1 MKAAARSPDEWQ
13 RRWYQLVRS
22 MARVNTPRGEEQLLD
37 WLLRPGEARVL
48 AFVNAHAMNTVAESR
63 PFYDALMS
71 ADVVVR
77 DGIGLSLL
85 MQMLNQ
91 TPGQN
96 LNGTDL
102 IPKLLARAN
111 GQPLALFGTRDP
123 WLHRA
128 QQVVL
133 RKLAPESPCLTAHG
147 YLELGEY
154 IHLAAQQR
162 PRVIVLGMGM
172 PRQEEVAIALRAALG
187 FPCLIVCGGAII
199 DFLGGKVPR
208 APAWMRRCGLE
219 WAFRLGRE
227 PRCTAIRASSSAPGR
242 WRCAR
247 CARDGRW
254 SHDLAWAVSPAS
266 ATVPA
271 AAGAAPA
278 PAAA

>member
-1 MKAAARSPDEWQ
+1 
-13 RRWYQLVRS
+13 
-22 MARVNTPRGEEQLLD
+22 
-37 WLLRPGEARVL
+37 
-48 AFVNAHAMNTVAESR
+48 
-63 PFYDALMS
+63 
-71 ADVVVR
+71 VVR

-123 WLHRA
+123 WLNRA

-133 RKLAPESPCLTAHG
+133 RKLAPASPCVTAHG
-147 YLELGEY
+147 YMELGEY

-227 PRCTAIRASSSAPGR
+227 PRRLWNRYVHGNPRFLKRA
-242 WRCAR
+242 
-247 CARDGRW
+247 W
-254 SHDLAWAVSPAS
+254 SMAMRSLRQGWPQVA
-266 ATVPA
+266 
-271 AAGAAPA
+271 
-278 PAAA
+278 